1 MKAET
6 SCNDWRGSLSS
17 CLYETDGVSFWGGY
31 EGVARV
37 FGRERNLEVKDFLL
51 AAWLRLASG

>member
-17 CLYETDGVSFWGGY
+17 CLYEIDCVSFWGGY
-31 EGVARV
+31 GGVARL

-51 AAWLRLASG
+51 ASWPRLTSG